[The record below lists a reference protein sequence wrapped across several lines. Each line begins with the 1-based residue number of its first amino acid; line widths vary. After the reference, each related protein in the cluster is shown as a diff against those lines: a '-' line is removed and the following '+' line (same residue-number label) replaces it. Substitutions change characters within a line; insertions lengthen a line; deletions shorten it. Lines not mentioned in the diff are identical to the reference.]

1 MKLFA
6 RAADEDQFVRDAID
20 DHTAAFRDQTRM
32 TTAYTSTLVLMNATL
47 IVSMAA
53 VALWQWSVGQI
64 AIGAVATAIP
74 LAWQLN
80 NIAGWVARSVT
91 SIFEN
96 IGTVQDGMR
105 SIDVPRQMPDPPNAA
120 ELVVTGGEI
129 RIDGESVGGRNFRK
143 VRRNIGYLPENLAL
157 YDNLTGLET
166 LHFFARLKGAAV
178 GQCAAKLELVGL
190 RHAATRRVRE
200 YSKGMR
206 QRLGFAQALLGEP
219 RLLFLDEP
227 TNGLDPE
234 AIREFFAILRGLQND
249 GVTMILTSHILADI
263 QERVD
268 RLAIMKSGKIQSCG
282 SVQAL
287 RETVRLPLLLEIG
300 GTLST
305 EQVAMALHG
314 LPVISIEARQERLWV
329 RLPREAKMQALAR
342 LVALG
347 DGMQDLHVREP
358 SLEDV
363 FFGLAE
369 E

>member
-1 MKLFA
+1 MANIIVEGRGVTRHFGAIRAVDGVDLDIRSGELFGLIGHNGA
-6 RAADEDQFVRDAID
+6 GK
-20 DHTAAFRDQTRM
+20 
-32 TTAYTSTLVLMNATL
+32 STLFKMMLGL
-47 IVSMAA
+47 
-53 VALWQWSVGQI
+53 L
-64 AIGAVATAIP
+64 P
-74 LAWQLN
+74 LSN
-80 NIAGWVARSVT
+80 
-91 SIFEN
+91 
-96 IGTVQDGMR
+96 
-105 SIDVPRQMPDPPNAA
+105 
-120 ELVVTGGEI
+120 GEI
-129 RIDGESVGGRNFRK
+129 RIDGESVSGRNFRN
-143 VRRNIGYLPENLAL
+143 VRRKIGYLPENLAL

-166 LHFFARLKGAAV
+166 LHFFARLKGV
-178 GQCAAKLELVGL
+178 DIQQCAAKLERVGL
-190 RHAATRRVRE
+190 ADAANRRVRE

-234 AIREFFAILRGLQND
+234 AIREFFEILRDLQAE

-287 RETVRLPLLLEIG
+287 RETVNLPLLLEIG
-300 GTLST
+300 GTVT
-305 EQVAMALHG
+305 AEQVAHALNG
-314 LPVISIEARQERLWV
+314 LPVISIEARLDRLWV
-329 RLPREAKMQALAR
+329 KLPREAKMQALTK
-342 LVALG
+342 LMTIG

-369 E
+369 